1 MKRVLIVD
9 DHPLVRAG
17 LRELLRRAGFT
28 VAGEASSAAEA
39 ERRARDLGPELVIWD
54 WALPDGGMEALA
66 RFLKSFPGV
75 RVLVVSAF
83 LGPELACALR
93 EMGARGAIAKT
104 AAPGE
109 LLQAVKAIAQGEEA
123 FPEAAYL
130 SARERE
136 VLALLGKGWG
146 NAEIAER
153 LGISVKTV
161 EGHLERLK
169 RKLGCP
175 STAALRALAI
185 KEVTDEGRWE
195 SRSGP

>member
-1 MKRVLIVD
+1 MKTVLIVD

-17 LRELLRRAGFT
+17 LRELLREAGF
-28 VAGEASSAAEA
+28 VVVGEASSAGEA
-39 ERRARDLGPELVIWD
+39 ERLARELQPDLVVWD
-54 WALPDGGMEALA
+54 WALPDGGREALV
-66 RFLKSFPGV
+66 RFLGAFPGT

-93 EMGARGAIAKT
+93 EMGVQGVVSKT

-109 LLQAVKAIAQGEEA
+109 LLRAVEAVARGEGA

-130 SARERE
+130 SPRERE
-136 VLALLGKGWG
+136 VLAFLRKGWG
-146 NAEIAER
+146 NAEIAEK

-161 EGHLERLK
+161 EGHIERLK

-185 KEVTDEGRWE
+185 REGVGDEKSGSGRN
-195 SRSGP
+195 S

>member
-1 MKRVLIVD
+1 MKTVLIVD

-17 LRELLRRAGFT
+17 LRELLREAGFA
-28 VAGEASSAAEA
+28 VVGEASSAGEA
-39 ERRARDLGPELVIWD
+39 ERLARELRPDLVIWD
-54 WALPDGGMEALA
+54 WALPDGGREALV
-66 RFLKSFPGV
+66 RFLGAFPGT

-93 EMGARGAIAKT
+93 EMGVQGAVSKT

-109 LLQAVKAIAQGEEA
+109 LLRAVEAVARGEEA

-130 SARERE
+130 SPRERE
-136 VLALLGKGWG
+136 VLAFLGKGWG
-146 NAEIAER
+146 NAEIAEK

-161 EGHLERLK
+161 EGHIERLK

-185 KEVTDEGRWE
+185 REGVGDGGAG
-195 SRSGP
+195 SGRDS